1 MATVPTGGERYF
13 ARPPVQ
19 VPHSVLDRAAEIS
32 PVRRGT
38 AARLAAEPVRLRQ
51 DRRRLPPGCRP
62 STRAV
67 LSIPMLRAGLL
78 GPLRPLSRTELVE
91 FRRTV
96 DAATWVRNVNVDASI
111 PHKGTS
117 KNGHRSSGIPDLPT
131 NDSGLFS
138 VRFCAVH
145 PKDADDCRLLQF
157 FEVPISST
165 AFFMAAAAESLLRDN
180 APAESVPVMM

>member
-1 MATVPTGGERYF
+1 
-13 ARPPVQ
+13 
-19 VPHSVLDRAAEIS
+19 
-32 PVRRGT
+32 
-38 AARLAAEPVRLRQ
+38 
-51 DRRRLPPGCRP
+51 
-62 STRAV
+62 
-67 LSIPMLRAGLL
+67 MLRAGLL